1 MDKPRLM
8 VRVREAIRVRHYSLR
23 TEEAYLQ
30 WVRRFILFH
39 GKRHPENMGEP
50 EVAAFLTH
58 LAVERNVA
66 AATQNQALSAIV
78 FLYSHVLG
86 HELDWLK
93 NVTRAKR
100 PQRLPVGLTRE
111 EVQRVLGMMIGINGL
126 LARLMYGTGMRV
138 MESLQ
143 LRVKDIDFAY
153 RQIIIREGQGNKDRV
168 TPLAQALVGP
178 LQTHLEQI
186 RDLHNRDL
194 GEGFGTVYL
203 PHALARKYPQANR
216 EWGWQYVFPS
226 TTRSCDPRSGEI
238 RRHHWHDQNVQ
249 RALRKAARDAGVIK
263 RLTTPVLRHSFA
275 THLIEDGYDIRTIQE
290 LLGHKDVTTTM
301 IYTHVV
307 NRGGRGVKSPLDR
320 L

>member
-100 PQRLPVGLTRE
+100 PQRLPVVLTRE

-153 RQIIIREGQGNKDRV
+153 RQIIIREGKGNKDRV
-168 TPLAQALVGP
+168 TPL
-178 LQTHLEQI
+178 
-186 RDLHNRDL
+186 N
-194 GEGFGTVYL
+194 
-203 PHALARKYPQANR
+203 
-216 EWGWQYVFPS
+216 S
-226 TTRSCDPRSGEI
+226 
-238 RRHHWHDQNVQ
+238 
-249 RALRKAARDAGVIK
+249 
-263 RLTTPVLRHSFA
+263 
-275 THLIEDGYDIRTIQE
+275 
-290 LLGHKDVTTTM
+290 
-301 IYTHVV
+301 
-307 NRGGRGVKSPLDR
+307 
-320 L
+320 

>member
-50 EVAAFLTH
+50 EVAVFLTH

-153 RQIIIREGQGNKDRV
+153 RQIIIREGKGNKDRV

-186 RDLHNRDL
+186 RDLH
-194 GEGFGTVYL
+194 
-203 PHALARKYPQANR
+203 
-216 EWGWQYVFPS
+216 
-226 TTRSCDPRSGEI
+226 PRS
-238 RRHHWHDQNVQ
+238 R
-249 RALRKAARDAGVIK
+249 
-263 RLTTPVLRHSFA
+263 
-275 THLIEDGYDIRTIQE
+275 
-290 LLGHKDVTTTM
+290 
-301 IYTHVV
+301 
-307 NRGGRGVKSPLDR
+307 
-320 L
+320 

>member
-1 MDKPRLM
+1 M
-8 VRVREAIRVRHYSLR
+8 
-23 TEEAYLQ
+23 
-30 WVRRFILFH
+30 RRFILFH
-39 GKRHPENMGEP
+39 GKRHPENRGEP

-153 RQIIIREGQGNKDRV
+153 RQIIIREGKGNKDRV

-186 RDLHNRDL
+186 RDLH
-194 GEGFGTVYL
+194 
-203 PHALARKYPQANR
+203 
-216 EWGWQYVFPS
+216 
-226 TTRSCDPRSGEI
+226 PRS
-238 RRHHWHDQNVQ
+238 R
-249 RALRKAARDAGVIK
+249 
-263 RLTTPVLRHSFA
+263 
-275 THLIEDGYDIRTIQE
+275 
-290 LLGHKDVTTTM
+290 
-301 IYTHVV
+301 
-307 NRGGRGVKSPLDR
+307 
-320 L
+320 

>member
-39 GKRHPENMGEP
+39 GKRHPENRGEP

-66 AATQNQALSAIV
+66 AATQNQALAAIV

-126 LARLMYGTGMRV
+126 LARLMNA
-138 MESLQ
+138 
-143 LRVKDIDFAY
+143 LR
-153 RQIIIREGQGNKDRV
+153 
-168 TPLAQALVGP
+168 
-178 LQTHLEQI
+178 
-186 RDLHNRDL
+186 
-194 GEGFGTVYL
+194 
-203 PHALARKYPQANR
+203 HALSAVSKTTTARPA
-216 EWGWQYVFPS
+216 S
-226 TTRSCDPRSGEI
+226 HCTA
-238 RRHHWHDQNVQ
+238 H
-249 RALRKAARDAGVIK
+249 
-263 RLTTPVLRHSFA
+263 TTPPLMTGLNSPKGLIYCAPIAPTGALSGGGKPPFNSPKPKRPFGSRK
-275 THLIEDGYDIRTIQE
+275 THPPPRMARSAYAG
-290 LLGHKDVTTTM
+290 
-301 IYTHVV
+301 
-307 NRGGRGVKSPLDR
+307 
-320 L
+320 

>member
-8 VRVREAIRVRHYSLR
+8 VRVREAIRVRHSSLR

-50 EVAAFLTH
+50 EVAVFLTH

-153 RQIIIREGQGNKDRV
+153 RQIIIREGKGNKDRV

-186 RDLHNRDL
+186 RDLH
-194 GEGFGTVYL
+194 
-203 PHALARKYPQANR
+203 
-216 EWGWQYVFPS
+216 
-226 TTRSCDPRSGEI
+226 PRS
-238 RRHHWHDQNVQ
+238 R
-249 RALRKAARDAGVIK
+249 
-263 RLTTPVLRHSFA
+263 
-275 THLIEDGYDIRTIQE
+275 
-290 LLGHKDVTTTM
+290 
-301 IYTHVV
+301 
-307 NRGGRGVKSPLDR
+307 
-320 L
+320 

>member
-39 GKRHPENMGEP
+39 GKWHPENMGEP

-100 PQRLPVGLTRE
+100 PQRLPVVLTRE

-153 RQIIIREGQGNKDRV
+153 RQIIIREGKGNKDRV

-186 RDLHNRDL
+186 RDLH
-194 GEGFGTVYL
+194 
-203 PHALARKYPQANR
+203 
-216 EWGWQYVFPS
+216 
-226 TTRSCDPRSGEI
+226 PRS
-238 RRHHWHDQNVQ
+238 R
-249 RALRKAARDAGVIK
+249 
-263 RLTTPVLRHSFA
+263 
-275 THLIEDGYDIRTIQE
+275 
-290 LLGHKDVTTTM
+290 
-301 IYTHVV
+301 
-307 NRGGRGVKSPLDR
+307 
-320 L
+320 

>member
-66 AATQNQALSAIV
+66 AATQNQALAAIV

-100 PQRLPVGLTRE
+100 PQRLPVVLTRE

-126 LARLMYGTGMRV
+126 LARLMYGTGIRV

-153 RQIIIREGQGNKDRV
+153 RQIIIREGKGNKDRV
-168 TPLAQALVGP
+168 TPLAEALVGP
-178 LQTHLEQI
+178 LRTHLEQI
-186 RDLHNRDL
+186 RDLHNRD
-194 GEGFGTVYL
+194 
-203 PHALARKYPQANR
+203 
-216 EWGWQYVFPS
+216 QYKQS
-226 TTRSCDPRSGEI
+226 
-238 RRHHWHDQNVQ
+238 
-249 RALRKAARDAGVIK
+249 
-263 RLTTPVLRHSFA
+263 
-275 THLIEDGYDIRTIQE
+275 
-290 LLGHKDVTTTM
+290 
-301 IYTHVV
+301 
-307 NRGGRGVKSPLDR
+307 
-320 L
+320 